1 MKYNAA
7 QIQQHQASRL
17 LNQNYANTRENIL
30 GDGLK
35 LCRRA
40 KAFNSHNPNTAQIA
54 LTRQPDGS
62 ITAAVHDVVHCGNA
76 HLCAYC
82 SSVKVLHMQKW
93 IKHELVPAV
102 NRQPGMLLGLLTLT
116 ASHKY
121 TGSWIE
127 WVNNYFLALAAFAKN
142 MRRIFNEIGCIGR
155 ARTFETPVGSNGLH
169 GHIHDLFTYHIS
181 TDIAALK
188 IIMLSKWKAALA
200 VYGLHCSDQNGV
212 DIQKHGDFDP
222 LYIAKEIA
230 AHDTK
235 DESKSDLKTLWELLN
250 ESARGNKRSGR
261 EWVRAARAIQGR
273 DRWNV
278 GQLAHKLE
286 ILSPSDWCAPKDEAK
301 TEPVHIIEYP
311 QSQHMTATES
321 INPRAGLAF
330 ILRSAR
336 NEFTRPGGTHKMVLR
351 MCDETVKGNI
361 ELIKRKYA
369 IKLAEALANTKE
381 PAKTRLVAKYYSH
394 CTFAIADYTAKTQL
408 YMFPVQNVQ
417 VVPASV
423 QMAHIQPNAD
433 LVFM

>member
-17 LNQNYANTRENIL
+17 LNQNYTNTRQNIL

-40 KAFNSHNPNTAQIA
+40 KAFNSQNPNTAQIA
-54 LTRQPDGS
+54 LARQPNGS
-62 ITAAVHDVVHCGNA
+62 ITAVVHDVAHCGNA
-76 HLCAYC
+76 HLCSYC
-82 SSVKVLHMQKW
+82 SSVKVIHMQKW
-93 IKHELVPAV
+93 ITLELVPAV
-102 NRQPGMLLGLLTLT
+102 NRQHGMVLGLLTLT

-121 TGSWIE
+121 TDSWTE
-127 WVNNYFLALAAFAKN
+127 WVNKYFGALAFFAKN
-142 MRRIFNEIGCIGR
+142 MRRTFNAIGCIGR

-181 TDIAALK
+181 TDINALK
-188 IIMLSKWKAALA
+188 ILMLAKWKKALA
-200 VYGLHCSDQNGV
+200 EFGLHCDDEHGV

-222 LYIAKEIA
+222 CYIAKEIA

-235 DESKSDLKTLWELLN
+235 DESKSDLRTLWELLD

-261 EWVRAARAIQGR
+261 EWIRAAKAVQGR

-278 GQLAHKLE
+278 GQLAHKLG
-286 ILSPSDWCAPKDEAK
+286 IPSPSDWCAPKNEAK
-301 TEPVHIIEYP
+301 TEPLHIIEYP
-311 QSQHMTATES
+311 QSQHMTATEA

-336 NEFTRPGGTHKMVLR
+336 NEFARPGGTHNMVLR
-351 MCDETVKGNI
+351 MCDETIKANI
-361 ELIKRKYA
+361 EAIKHKYA
-369 IKLAEALANTKE
+369 IKLAEALVKTRE
-381 PAKTRLVAKYYSH
+381 SAKTLLVAKYYSH
-394 CTFAIADYTAKTQL
+394 CTFAISDYTAKTQL
-408 YMFPVQNVQ
+408 YMFPIQQVQIVPTPVQ
-417 VVPASV
+417 IAY
-423 QMAHIQPNAD
+423 MKPNEE